1 LRVFADTDCVPID
14 NNTVERDMRQVAVGR
29 KNYLFVGS
37 EDAGAWCAAM
47 YALIESARLTNID
60 VRAYLARA
68 VAGLHAGEDAQ
79 SLTPKALRKQ
89 LPKAKAA

>member
-1 LRVFADTDCVPID
+1 MPID

-37 EDAGAWCAAM
+37 EDAGAWCATM

-68 VAGLHAGEDAQ
+68 VAGLHAGENPQ